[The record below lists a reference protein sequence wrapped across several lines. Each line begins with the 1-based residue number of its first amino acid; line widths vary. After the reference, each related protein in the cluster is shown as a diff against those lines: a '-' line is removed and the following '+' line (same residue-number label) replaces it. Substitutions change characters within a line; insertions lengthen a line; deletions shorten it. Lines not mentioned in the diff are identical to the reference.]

1 MLYLNFIQNQEE
13 FILEKENK
21 LPYFIQKILYLF
33 RKISGQPLQ
42 EAIDGK
48 TIVSISRFDNR
59 IAKKIDKIFRT
70 DVTKNVCICDAL
82 RENSEFMDFVTS
94 RNLNIM
100 DGRWLFRYLV
110 PEIAKFICD
119 KIDLLPETR
128 RNIII
133 NR

>member
-59 IAKKIDKIFRT
+59 IAKKIDHCIIQIFYT
-70 DVTKNVCICDAL
+70 VC
-82 RENSEFMDFVTS
+82 
-94 RNLNIM
+94 
-100 DGRWLFRYLV
+100 
-110 PEIAKFICD
+110 FI
-119 KIDLLPETR
+119 
-128 RNIII
+128 
-133 NR
+133 